1 MNFLIHNSFNK
12 RICFFLRRD
21 LYLKKNNCNKVS
33 FFNYFN
39 SNEWN
44 RYEKRIGKK
53 SIALQNDAIP
63 NKFYIKNKIWC
74 NKNVFVLP
82 LKYKNNKQFQNYTI
96 KIWKGNKNG
105 YHIGLRNKKSSKKYS
120 NSNSNN
126 NYNNNRRK
134 KKNFFSHI
142 EQIKDFL
149 RFTKKIV
156 LCCLVIYGIN
166 NYIFDMTLT
175 SGSSMYPLI
184 NKNGVILFYV
194 CDYSLRWFNN
204 LKKIYLSIYMKILY
218 KCYNI
223 LQLHF
228 DYEYTS
234 YFYEI
239 IYNKINKLKNKI
251 KQCRHV
257 YKRGDVVLLVSP
269 VNEKKRVCKR
279 IIAIENDKLFI
290 DNFHSYVEIP
300 QNNIWVEG
308 DNKMDS
314 YDSRNY
320 GSVNVQLII
329 GKVFFL
335 LDPFKEFAYVNS
347 ERHYKPD
354 LKRYLHISN

>member
-1 MNFLIHNSFNK
+1 MNFLIYNCFNK
-12 RICFFLRRD
+12 SICFFLRRD
-21 LYLKKNNCNKVS
+21 LYLKKKNCTKVS

-39 SNEWN
+39 SKEWN
-44 RYEKRIGKK
+44 RYEKRIRKK
-53 SIALQNDAIP
+53 SIILQNDAIS
-63 NKFYIKNKIWC
+63 NKFNIKNKIFC
-74 NKNVFVLP
+74 NKNVLLLP
-82 LKYKNNKQFQNYTI
+82 LEYKNNKQSQNCTI
-96 KIWKGNKNG
+96 KIWKRNKNG
-105 YHIGLRNKKSSKKYS
+105 YHIGLRNKKGSKK
-120 NSNSNN
+120 NSSNN
-126 NYNNNRRK
+126 NNNNNKRK
-134 KKNFFSHI
+134 KINFFSRI
-142 EQIKDFL
+142 EPIKDFL
-149 RFTKKIV
+149 KFTKKIV
-156 LCCLVIYGIN
+156 LCCFVIYGIN

-184 NKNGVILFYV
+184 NQNGVILFYV

-204 LKKIYLSIYMKILY
+204 LKKIYLSLYMNILY

-234 YFYEI
+234 YLYEI
-239 IYNKINKLKNKI
+239 IYNKINNLKNKI
-251 KQCRHV
+251 KKCRHI

-308 DNKMDS
+308 DNQMDS

-320 GSVNVQLII
+320 GSVHVQLII

-335 LDPFKEFAYVNS
+335 LDPFKEFAFVNS
-347 ERHYKPD
+347 ERNYKPD
-354 LKRYLHISN
+354 LRRYLHISN